1 MEDKII
7 KTAKPLQVLVIDDD
21 NDVVHLLERMI
32 PEFLRCN
39 IDISQDGVQAVHCC
53 TKKSYDIIFTD
64 YFMPHLNGH
73 EFVEYLRS
81 TPNPNQ
87 ETTVILITQAHKEI
101 NMEEEFGNEVRLLKK
116 PINPFQLRLSLSS
129 VLHKNDGTIPL
140 ISEI

>member
-7 KTAKPLQVLVIDDD
+7 HTSKPLQVLVIDDD
-21 NDVVHLLERMI
+21 SDVIHLLERML

-53 TKKSYDIIFTD
+53 SKKTYDLIFTD

-73 EFVEYLRS
+73 EFFDYLRS
-81 TPNPNQ
+81 TSNPNKN
-87 ETTVILITQAHKEI
+87 TTVILITQAHKEI
-101 NMEEEFGNEVRLLKK
+101 NLQKEFGNDVRLLKK
-116 PINPFQLRLSLSS
+116 PINPSQLRLSLSS
-129 VLHKNDGTIPL
+129 VIHKNDGSIPL